1 MELKNINELF
11 TSTGKVNSAILRRDW
26 FKDTS
31 LFKYIMEKSSELNV
45 FGERVELSHRVW
57 FIKDNM
63 TIGECP
69 VCHKPLLIMP
79 KGHGNKTFT
88 ICSCKKN
95 YNESSKSNLVM
106 NREHHYSETI
116 EYIKK
121 HSKHQ
126 TLSDECFNSILDEM
140 NSRPYNY
147 QFLPSDKYKDFYSD
161 LVFKTKDVLPID
173 VYDTPQRLY
182 IVSHD
187 LKSLPI
193 CNHCHN
199 EMKFINR
206 FVGYN
211 CPCQRLEKSQETRFK
226 SYLRR
231 IPTVINQDKYEIV
244 DIPKKLC
251 DGLTIRC
258 KKCGLDSVVRVDDG
272 RLNHLNKNSILCK
285 HCGQYNGTS
294 RSEKDISDYI
304 RLFVNPDEM
313 VENDRTILG
322 GKELDVYIPNMK
334 LAFEYDGLHWHKN
347 DSERHLE
354 KTMLCEQNGIHLIH
368 IFENEWLYKQD
379 IVKSRIKNL
388 LGVYDKIIYARKCE
402 VRIVDS
408 KESFEFQLENHIQ
421 GGVNSKVNLGLYYE
435 NELVSLMT
443 FSKPRFNKKY
453 EWELVRFCNKLGYH
467 VPGGASRLLKHFERA
482 YNPKSIVSYAD
493 RRWSQGNLY
502 SKIGFKLVSAS
513 KPNYWYFN
521 SDKVLGSR
529 VKYQKHNLSNILKT
543 FDKSKSEWMN
553 MKDNGF
559 DRIFDCGNLVFVKE
573 IS

>member
-1 MELKNINELF
+1 
-11 TSTGKVNSAILRRDW
+11 
-26 FKDTS
+26 
-31 LFKYIMEKSSELNV
+31 
-45 FGERVELSHRVW
+45 
-57 FIKDNM
+57 
-63 TIGECP
+63 
-69 VCHKPLLIMP
+69 
-79 KGHGNKTFT
+79 
-88 ICSCKKN
+88 
-95 YNESSKSNLVM
+95 
-106 NREHHYSETI
+106 
-116 EYIKK
+116 
-121 HSKHQ
+121 
-126 TLSDECFNSILDEM
+126 
-140 NSRPYNY
+140 
-147 QFLPSDKYKDFYSD
+147 
-161 LVFKTKDVLPID
+161 
-173 VYDTPQRLY
+173 
-182 IVSHD
+182 
-187 LKSLPI
+187 
-193 CNHCHN
+193 
-199 EMKFINR
+199 MKFINR

-231 IPTVINQDKYEIV
+231 IPTVINPDKYEIV

-294 RSEKDISDYI
+294 KTEKDISDYI

-334 LAFEYDGLHWHKN
+334 LAFEYDGLYWHKN

-368 IFENEWLYKQD
+368 IFENEWMYKQD

-388 LGVYDKIIYARKCE
+388 LGVYDRIIYARKCE

-408 KESFEFQLENHIQ
+408 KEAFEFQLENHIQ
-421 GGVNSKVNLGLYYE
+421 GGVNSKVNLGMYYE

-467 VPGGASRLLKHFERA
+467 VPGGASKLLKHFERA

-521 SDKVLGSR
+521 SDKVLESR
-529 VKYQKHNLSNILKT
+529 VKYQKHNLSNLLKT

-559 DRIFDCGNLVFVKE
+559 DRIFDCGNLVYVKQYD
-573 IS
+573 